1 MTTTIRWVTATVL
14 RELGLRA
21 QHPGAKFTASEL
33 ATWTEGTLT
42 HEQRV
47 HASSRLCALKFV
59 EHGVAVVDG
68 QRHDVYTITTDGW
81 AAMQAAVGGH
91 VRKSGPKGTRK
102 PNPVNPESLA
112 ARLWSLVRLRKI
124 VEVDAAA
131 QTLCMAGDDD
141 YARVH
146 ATVARTLRRWELC
159 GALQAAAKRVKRD
172 VARSNGTKRY
182 VLVRDSLEPP
192 RWRPAIKAQ
201 REALMAGATA

>member
-1 MTTTIRWVTATVL
+1 MSTNIRWVTATVL

-21 QHPGAKFTASEL
+21 QRPGAKFTASEL
-33 ATWTEGTLT
+33 AAWTEGTLS

-59 EHGVAVVDG
+59 LHSVARVEGKQD
-68 QRHDVYTITTDGW
+68 DIYTVTEDGW

-102 PNPVNPESLA
+102 PNPIKPESLA

-124 VEVDAAA
+124 VEVDSAA
-131 QTLCMAGDDD
+131 QTLCDAGEDD
-141 YARVH
+141 YQRVH
-146 ATVARTLRRWELC
+146 ETVARTLRRWELC
-159 GALQAAAKRVKRD
+159 GALQGGAKRVRRD

-182 VLVRDSLEPP
+182 VLVVDSLEPP
-192 RWRPAIKAQ
+192 RWRPALKAQ
-201 REALMAGATA
+201 REALMAGAQA

>member
-1 MTTTIRWVTATVL
+1 MTANIRWVTATVL

-21 QHPGAKFTASEL
+21 QRPGAKFTATEL
-33 ATWTEGTLT
+33 AAWTAGTLSQ
-42 HEQRV
+42 EQRV

-59 EHGVAVVDG
+59 QHSVAVVDG
-68 QRHDVYTITTDGW
+68 DRHDVYTVTPDGW

-102 PNPVNPESLA
+102 PNPINPDSLA

-124 VEVDAAA
+124 VEVDTAA
-131 QTLCMAGDDD
+131 QTLCDAGDDE

-146 ATVARTLRRWELC
+146 ETVARTLRRWEQC
-159 GALQAAAKRVKRD
+159 GALQGAAKRVKRD

-182 VLVRDSLEPP
+182 VLVVDSLEPP
-192 RWRPAIKAQ
+192 RWRPALKAQ
-201 REALMAGATA
+201 REALMAGAQA